1 MDFENKKK
9 NLQAMMDRLAK
20 EDIFLAFSGFQEE
33 AVHTAVGKAVAGSL
47 RAIPLSCS
55 PVCLRSP

>member
-20 EDIFLAFSGFQEE
+20 EDIFLAFSRGVDSSLLLKL
-33 AVHTAVGKAVAGSL
+33 ACDGVRKTGKQV
-47 RAIPLSCS
+47 
-55 PVCLRSP
+55 